1 MTGFL
6 RPEVAAAFARW
17 REALIGGAVAAAGLW
32 GLATQRGIGFGIAAV
47 AAAAGLLLVVE
58 GIRRARLPQGG
69 GGPGLVEVDERQVT
83 YFGPG
88 GGAAV
93 SIDALTRVEIVT
105 NDAGPFGGDLYW
117 AFHSDGGPPLFVPGD
132 AVGAEAIL
140 DALTALPGIDFS
152 QVTAAMG
159 STEPRRFVIWARTNE
174 HLRLS

>member
-6 RPEVAAAFARW
+6 RPEARATLARW
-17 REALIGGAVAAAGLW
+17 REALIGAAVAAAGAWGAVTQTGITLYLSLPAVAI
-32 GLATQRGIGFGIAAV
+32 GLA
-47 AAAAGLLLVVE
+47 LLWE

-69 GGPGLVEVDERQVT
+69 GGPGVVEVDERQIT

-105 NDAGPFGGDLYW
+105 NDAGPFGSDLFW
-117 AFHSDGGPPLFVPGD
+117 VFLSDGAAPLFVPGD
-132 AVGAEAIL
+132 AVGADAIF
-140 DALTALPGIDFS
+140 DALTALPGVDFA
-152 QVTAAMG
+152 QATAAAG
-159 STEPRRFVIWARTNE
+159 STERRRFVIWTRTKE